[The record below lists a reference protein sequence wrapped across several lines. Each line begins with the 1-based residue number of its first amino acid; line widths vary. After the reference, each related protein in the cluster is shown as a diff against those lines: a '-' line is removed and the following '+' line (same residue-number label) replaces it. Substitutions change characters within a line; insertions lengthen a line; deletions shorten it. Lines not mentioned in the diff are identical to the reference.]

1 MFLVNI
7 KFLRIVNSPFRGC
20 IVVMSS
26 LFAERRLLSCF
37 LGLFIALIGIS
48 FSELSQVLV
57 SFPASLHVSFS
68 GRIVWGLLGFSIFLI
83 GESLFLT
90 SLVLLLGRR
99 KIKEAWEAQISKA
112 TLFTLAS
119 LILVQRVSGRTSFD
133 SNFFGLTVYIENTY
147 TDMAQY
153 FILFSIIVTLSIVLA
168 SDFLLRRNIS
178 EKPSEQF
185 YLATGLCN
193 LALGIVMI
201 TSVLLKITNYSFCPF
216 PNNIYFYTQ
225 HIQFSTVNAF
235 EVLGVFL
242 ATLGCVVIAF
252 KKNPPQ
258 IGRLQIVGGVIPLI
272 LATPLSFAPIQIWT
286 AQKVFNSPLLS
297 SLNLE
302 IFQEVF
308 PLNFNFFTYISLIL
322 FMIGMLIYLHV
333 SKLKMAVVIGFLVY
347 LYFYPG
353 LRFTFL
359 YNNFPSL
366 TPTIPLYIYAGLVVV
381 IPVTAIPVISQWNIF
396 DSIRRIFKS
405 SKTAVLII
413 VITTLLAYLIL
424 TSGMITTTSSYK
436 VQQIPVVQQKL
447 SPDDKIDPYLLS
459 IYSVNESIP
468 VILRFGGP
476 IPNEIETALNESGF
490 FTINGTYQDKCYYA
504 IHGSINTTGMDF
516 NQFEQTLRE
525 LVVNYNLSYILYNRN
540 PLNPPDIES
549 NYKYYYY
556 MGADVLRA
564 FNITGRGT
572 TVAVID
578 SGINDYNKEIREKQV
593 GRVIYQ
599 VNFLTRQ
606 EGDPLKIGDVT
617 PESYL
622 LHGTNVAAVIAGA
635 RGIASEAD
643 IIDLKVK
650 SESGELYYTTAIYTT
665 EAIYWC
671 IRNKDVFNISVI
683 ALALGS
689 RDQYYGFLT
698 EAVDTAFLN
707 GIVVITAAGVVDF
720 EKSNILGG
728 IMNPGIADWG
738 ITVGA
743 TKDYTDDSWS
753 PISPW
758 GPSPHGFPKPEV
770 VAAPFYT
777 STASS
782 LVAGVAVLLAQ
793 QYNEA
798 GLPPTLRAAT
808 IRWALIAGA
817 QEYDLGSQGWDV
829 QYGFG
834 RVNAL
839 TSYLHLKNHL
849 TI

>member
-1 MFLVNI
+1 
-7 KFLRIVNSPFRGC
+7 
-20 IVVMSS
+20 MSS

-37 LGLFIALIGIS
+37 LGLIVALIGLS

-57 SFPASLHVSFS
+57 SFPAFSYVSFS
-68 GRIVWGLLGFSIFLI
+68 GRIVWSLLGFSIFLV

-90 SLVLLLGRR
+90 SLVFLLLGR
-99 KIKEAWEAQISKA
+99 KIREAWEAQISKA

-133 SNFFGLTVYIENTY
+133 GNFFGLTVYIENVY
-147 TDMAQY
+147 TDMTQY
-153 FILFSIIVTLSIVLA
+153 FILFSIIVTLSLVLA
-168 SDFLLRRNIS
+168 SDFLLRREVA
-178 EKPSEQF
+178 EKPSERF
-185 YLATGLCN
+185 YLAAGLCN
-193 LALGIVMI
+193 VALGIVMVA
-201 TSVLLKITNYSFCPF
+201 SVLLKITNYSFYPL

-225 HIQFSTVNAF
+225 NLLFSTVNAF
-235 EVLGVFL
+235 EVLGVFS
-242 ATLGCVVIAF
+242 AALGCVVIAF
-252 KKNPPQ
+252 KRKTPQ
-258 IGRLQIVGGVIPLI
+258 IGRLQIVVGSFPFI
-272 LATPLSFAPIQIWT
+272 LAAPLTFTPIQIWM
-286 AQKVFNSPLLS
+286 AQNVFNSPLLS
-297 SLNLE
+297 SLNLAIVQE
-302 IFQEVF
+302 IF
-308 PLNFNFFTYISLIL
+308 PLNFNFFTYISLIV
-322 FMIGMLIYLHV
+322 FMIGMLVYLRI
-333 SKLKMAVVIGFLVY
+333 SKLKMAVLIGFLVY
-347 LYFYPG
+347 LYLYPG
-353 LRFTFL
+353 LRFTFF

-366 TPTIPLYIYAGLVVV
+366 TPTIPLYIYAGLAVV
-381 IPVTAIPVISQWNIF
+381 IPVTAIPVVSQWNIF
-396 DSIRRIFKS
+396 DAFRRISKP

-413 VITTLLAYLIL
+413 VTTTLLAYLLFMNSVIVA
-424 TSGMITTTSSYK
+424 TSPHSI
-436 VQQIPVVQQKL
+436 QQIPVAQQKL
-447 SPDDKIDPYLLS
+447 SPDDKIDPRLLS
-459 IYSVNESIP
+459 IIPTGENIP

-476 IPNEIETALNESGF
+476 ISNETETALNSSEF

-504 IHGSINTTGMDF
+504 IHGSINTTDMDS
-516 NQFEQTLRE
+516 NQFKQTLRE
-525 LVVNYNLSYILYNRN
+525 LVVNYTLSYILYWDPRE
-540 PLNPPDIES
+540 PPNIES

-556 MGADVLRA
+556 VGADVLRA

-578 SGINDYNKEIREKQV
+578 SGINDYNKEIKEKQV

-635 RGIASEAD
+635 RGIASEAN
-643 IIDLKVK
+643 IRDLKVK

-683 ALALGS
+683 ALALGN
-689 RDQYYGFLT
+689 RDQYYGPLT

-720 EKSNILGG
+720 KKGSILGG
-728 IMNPGIADWG
+728 IMNPGMADWG

-798 GLPPTLRAAT
+798 GLPLTLRAST

-849 TI
+849 KL